1 MGRRVHKARSRAGG
15 ILSLVRIIKEH
26 DRALEYDLM
35 TRTGRTLE
43 EYMDMGAA
51 GKVALISFIQ
61 NLPRDSALNR
71 SQNPKDEFGEWFST
85 AKTNAI
91 LADLFDAFVMANRKK
106 GTMPK
111 PYPRPQAKKSIGRG
125 AIPINKFWD
134 WWNKGVSDAGR
145 N

>member
-1 MGRRVHKARSRAGG
+1 
-15 ILSLVRIIKEH
+15 
-26 DRALEYDLM
+26 M

-61 NLPRDSALNR
+61 NLPIDSKLYEEME
-71 SQNPKDEFGEWFST
+71 PKDERIAWFST

-111 PYPRPQAKKSIGRG
+111 PYPRPQAKKSIGKG
-125 AIPINKFWD
+125 AIPMNEFWD
-134 WWNKGVSDAGR
+134 WWNEGVSDAGR